1 MASAKK
7 LASGTW
13 RVVAAKIINGK
24 KVQKSFTLSPAECGG
39 DDRLAKNR
47 VELMA
52 KEWQISAEAEANK
65 ISVKSAIESYLEWGS
80 DKWSPST
87 YKDFL
92 NMPKHF
98 SEIFDVDIKDVDEDM
113 LQSIIDTNSRMGLSV
128 KTTRNRINFL
138 IAALKHK
145 KIKTHFDLSYYKTY
159 SPELNPP
166 EPSEFHRLLEMA
178 TPEEKLCIIL
188 AGLYTLRRGEIG
200 GLLGEDL
207 LWDLNR
213 ISVQSSMV
221 KDKDKKWIR
230 KPVPKNIGSIRVIN
244 IDPEIM
250 KLFPKVGPK
259 ELVIKLNPD
268 EITHHFGRLRK
279 KAGVTCRFHDL
290 RKYAASIR
298 AEVMPAKYI
307 EADGGWTKESV
318 VMDKV
323 YNKAFQEKRNEYS
336 KKFNKKIVQEYGHEL
351 FGNQ

>member
-1 MASAKK
+1 MASAK
-7 LASGTW
+7 LLPSGSW
-13 RVVAAKIINGK
+13 RVQACKTIDGK
-24 KVQKSFTLSPAECGG
+24 KIKKSFTVSPADCGG
-39 DDRLAKNR
+39 NSN
-47 VELMA
+47 MA
-52 KEWQISAEAEANK
+52 KKKAIHMADEWMMSAVEEAHK

-80 DKWSPST
+80 NNWSPST

-98 SEIFDVDIKDVDEDM
+98 EEILDVDIKDVNEDM
-113 LQSIIDTNSRMGLSV
+113 LQAIIDTNSRKGLSV
-128 KTTRNRINFL
+128 KTTRNRINFI
-138 IAALKHK
+138 IAALKYK
-145 KIKTHFDLSYYKTY
+145 KIKTHFDLVYYKTLT
-159 SPELNPP
+159 PNLNPP

-200 GLLGEDL
+200 GLYGEDL

-259 ELVIKLNPD
+259 ELVIKMNPD
-268 EITHHFGRLRK
+268 EITHHFIRLRK

-298 AEVMPAKYI
+298 AEVMPSKYI

-318 VMDKV
+318 VMEKV
-323 YNKAFQEKRNEYS
+323 YNKAFQEKRNEYA
-336 KKFNKKIVQEYGHEL
+336 KKFNQKVVQDYGKEL
-351 FGNQ
+351 FGN